1 MITNSYANASYNAFN
16 YSFKTSSGD
25 TINLAMY
32 DNKELAYSSKN
43 SKNSSEQSLNLRHA
57 YGYKFELNS
66 QNGISAQDKLEI
78 AKALEELRPKIDDF
92 MKHIKENEPFSD
104 ETISNIA
111 NSLKKE
117 LPNLNSDDAKIEL
130 KSSLLDMFDE
140 MLKEHKTKNNNLNK
154 SLLEQTQKLF
164 ENMLKPQNNLNY
176 YA

>member
-1 MITNSYANASYNAFN
+1 
-16 YSFKTSSGD
+16 
-25 TINLAMY
+25 
-32 DNKELAYSSKN
+32 
-43 SKNSSEQSLNLRHA
+43 
-57 YGYKFELNS
+57 
-66 QNGISAQDKLEI
+66 
-78 AKALEELRPKIDDF
+78 

>member
-1 MITNSYANASYNAFN
+1 
-16 YSFKTSSGD
+16 
-25 TINLAMY
+25 
-32 DNKELAYSSKN
+32 
-43 SKNSSEQSLNLRHA
+43 
-57 YGYKFELNS
+57 
-66 QNGISAQDKLEI
+66 
-78 AKALEELRPKIDDF
+78 
-92 MKHIKENEPFSD
+92 KENEPFSD